1 MPGAAQ
7 GAPRRGGRG
16 LRRVQILHERV
27 QLAARGSVET
37 TADGIDQRADRSGQ
51 SRAIVAAR
59 GIDHASQGTTR
70 RGGNGDGREPGA
82 RARGASG
89 AGLRGERDGQQGGGE
104 PRRDEGRDR
113 HLAVTTER
121 PPARESR
128 ECTKAEHGRRQGVR
142 WESGQHLQE
151 CRDQRYIAHEM
162 PPPPASP
169 PLTKAPPARKA
180 VLWVDDEADLL
191 ESHRI
196 FLGES
201 GYDVEMASNADDAIE
216 LLRRRAFDVVLLDEQ
231 MPGKRGLEAYRELR
245 ELAPNVP
252 VVMVTK
258 SEEDATLTEA
268 IGANVRDYLTKPINP
283 RQVLAAVRRI
293 LDGPRIRQQAMARRF
308 VERFRAIELERARPL
323 NWRGWVERY
332 SELMV
337 WDVELAAAGETGL
350 YESLRGLYADMHRE
364 FAAYMAAAYPAWLE
378 HLEGDRPP
386 LSVDVIGEFL
396 LPVLQRH
403 GAAVFVV
410 VDCLRLDQWL
420 ALEPLLA
427 PLFDVEVTH
436 HFAVLPTATPYSRN
450 ALFSGL
456 FPGEIAARFP
466 DWWGPGVREDETLNA
481 HEREL
486 LEAQLAEAGHAGPV
500 RYAKISTAAD
510 SDELDRRLNSAI
522 APEGVSAFVFNFV
535 DLLTHGRSESAIL
548 YEVAR
553 DEIALRQ
560 LTVQWFQRSALL
572 GVLKEAARRKIT
584 VVLTSDHGSIHCQ
597 TPATVYAKRD
607 ATANLRYKFGED
619 VRAERSDQALMFPN
633 ADRLRL
639 PHRGMGAHT
648 LLATGDSFFVYP
660 TKLREYQSRY
670 RGSFLHGGVTPEE
683 MILPVALL
691 TPRR

>member
-1 MPGAAQ
+1 MLQTP
-7 GAPRRGGRG
+7 
-16 LRRVQILHERV
+16 V
-27 QLAARGSVET
+27 
-37 TADGIDQRADRSGQ
+37 
-51 SRAIVAAR
+51 
-59 GIDHASQGTTR
+59 
-70 RGGNGDGREPGA
+70 
-82 RARGASG
+82 
-89 AGLRGERDGQQGGGE
+89 
-104 PRRDEGRDR
+104 
-113 HLAVTTER
+113 
-121 PPARESR
+121 
-128 ECTKAEHGRRQGVR
+128 VR
-142 WESGQHLQE
+142 KS
-151 CRDQRYIAHEM
+151 
-162 PPPPASP
+162 
-169 PLTKAPPARKA
+169 
-180 VLWVDDEADLL
+180 VLWIDDEADLL
-191 ESHRI
+191 QSHRI
-196 FLGES
+196 FLQQS
-201 GYDVEMASNADDAIE
+201 GYDVELATNADDGIE

-231 MPGKRGLEAYRELR
+231 MPGKRGLAAYRELR

-283 RQVLAAVRRI
+283 RQVLTAVRRI
-293 LDGPRIRQQAMARRF
+293 LDGPRIRQQALARRF
-308 VERFRAIELERARPL
+308 VERFRAIELERARPMD
-323 NWRGWVERY
+323 WRGWTERY
-332 SELMV
+332 SELMS
-337 WDVELAAAGETGL
+337 WDVELAAAGEMGL

-364 FAAYMAAAYPAWLE
+364 FAAFMATAYPAWLRN
-378 HLEGDRPP
+378 LEGDRPP

-396 LPVLQRH
+396 VPILARDR
-403 GAAVFVV
+403 AAVFIV
-410 VDCLRLDQWL
+410 VDCLRLDQWM

-427 PLFDVEVTH
+427 PQFDVEVTH
-436 HFAVLPTATPYSRN
+436 HFSVLPTATPYARN

-466 DWWGPGVREDETLNA
+466 DWWGPGARDDETLNA

-486 LEAQLAEAGHAGPV
+486 LEAQLTELGRHAPV

-510 SDELDRRLNSAI
+510 SDDLERRLHSAI

-572 GVLKEAARRKIT
+572 GVLKEAARRRIT
-584 VVLTSDHGSIHCQ
+584 VLLTSDHGSIHCQ

-619 VRAERSDQALMFPN
+619 VRAERPEQALLFPD
-633 ADRLRL
+633 ADELRL
-639 PHRGMGAHT
+639 PHRALGAHT
-648 LLATGDSFFVYP
+648 LLAAGDSFFVYP

-683 MILPVALL
+683 VILPVALL